1 VGSTGFQDRAI
12 RVVADA
18 QIEKQEQALLTTA
31 EEEHRRISENVQR
44 EVAGAAERTRN
55 ELKEFA
61 ADLAVSIARHVIQMD
76 ESTDQHLIRAFV
88 TALDQADKI
97 TAEHLISY
105 PFFNSK
111 SDVPA
116 WVCR

>member
-1 VGSTGFQDRAI
+1 MEEAQQLSKDARRRLAKVETLWAQLDSKIAAI

-18 QIEKQEQALLTTA
+18 QIEKQEQALLAAA

-61 ADLAVSIARHVIQMD
+61 ADLAVSIARQVIQMD
-76 ESTDQHLIRAFV
+76 ESTDQYLIRAFV

-97 TAEHLISY
+97 
-105 PFFNSK
+105 P
-111 SDVPA
+111 
-116 WVCR
+116 